1 MRVLVGTNNP
11 VKIEGIKQALEKYYT
26 NVEID
31 GISVDSEVGDQPM
44 NQDICLGAKN
54 RVKNLKIYAKEN
66 NIDVD
71 FYISIE
77 GGITNL
83 LGDWI
88 LINIAIIEDK
98 NGKQSMGISQGLPV
112 PLRYVEEAKQSE
124 LSKVM
129 DKVFNKNKLG
139 KDMKETTLESII
151 TKNEISR
158 INTIK
163 DATIMALTKF
173 INGEIWR

>member
-1 MRVLVGTNNP
+1 
-11 VKIEGIKQALEKYYT
+11 
-26 NVEID
+26 
-31 GISVDSEVGDQPM
+31 
-44 NQDICLGAKN
+44 
-54 RVKNLKIYAKEN
+54 
-66 NIDVD
+66 
-71 FYISIE
+71 
-77 GGITNL
+77 
-83 LGDWI
+83 
-88 LINIAIIEDK
+88 
-98 NGKQSMGISQGLPV
+98 MGISQGLPV

-173 INGEIWR
+173 INGEIWK